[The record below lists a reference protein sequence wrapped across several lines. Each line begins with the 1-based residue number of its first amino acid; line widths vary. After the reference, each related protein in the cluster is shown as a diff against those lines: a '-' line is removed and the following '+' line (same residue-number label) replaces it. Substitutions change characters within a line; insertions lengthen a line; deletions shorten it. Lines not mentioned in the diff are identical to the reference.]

1 MIAAYDLKNFDG
13 WAITR
18 YDAQSHSDRVV
29 MTET

>member
-13 WAITR
+13 WAITQ
-18 YDAQSHSDRVV
+18 YDHASRNDRVV